1 MTCRIKFIDS
11 VRFMTSSLSS
21 ILDDLAEELYN
32 IKFKDCKS
40 CFEYIKFKDKLII
53 LKRLKCDKNQ
63 LSKKIFKHI

>member
-32 IKFKDCKS
+32 IKFKDCKY